1 MTAGATNVESP
12 AVARRRVR
20 LAIREFRHRKK
31 LTQGQVAEA
40 MDWSLSKVQRLEKG
54 EVNISSS
61 DLRLLLVFLEVED
74 AVLTQRLIADA
85 RLARQE
91 RWTTDPADRDLLTP
105 AMIELFQYESEATVI
120 RYFEN
125 YVVPGILQTRAY
137 AEAIFRS
144 FPDVEPAVA
153 EARVESRLRRRE
165 EILSRRP
172 PPDYLVVLDQSVL
185 YRRLGGDPGILIEQ
199 LELLERL
206 VGETTVRIRII
217 PFANP
222 QPGLGLR
229 SPFALHSLEH
239 DESVLL
245 YRESRNTDEIVRSMA
260 VIRDYRAEFERMWAG
275 AEDQRASAE
284 LIRERIRADRE
295 RLDVR

>member
-1 MTAGATNVESP
+1 VTAGVPNIESP

-20 LAIREFRHRKK
+20 LAIREFRGRKK

-61 DLRLLLVFLEVED
+61 DLRLLLAFFGVND
-74 AVLTQRLIADA
+74 AAETQALIADA

-91 RWTTDPADRDLLTP
+91 RWTTDPADRGYLTP
-105 AMIELFQYESEATVI
+105 AMIELLQYESEATVI
-120 RYFEN
+120 RYFQN
-125 YVVPGILQTRAY
+125 YIVPGILQTRAY
-137 AEAIFRS
+137 AEAILRS
-144 FPDVEPAVA
+144 FPDVDPAVA

-185 YRRLGGDPGILIEQ
+185 YREFGGDPRILIEQ

-217 PFANP
+217 RFENP
-222 QPGLGLR
+222 MPGLGLR
-229 SPFALHSLEH
+229 GSFALHSLAH

-245 YRESRNTDEIVRSMA
+245 YREFLNTDEIVRTMPI
-260 VIRDYRAEFERMWAG
+260 IRDYRAEFERMWAE
-275 AEDQRASAE
+275 AADQRASAE
-284 LIRERIRADRE
+284 LIRERIRAGRQ
-295 RLDVR
+295 RLDAP